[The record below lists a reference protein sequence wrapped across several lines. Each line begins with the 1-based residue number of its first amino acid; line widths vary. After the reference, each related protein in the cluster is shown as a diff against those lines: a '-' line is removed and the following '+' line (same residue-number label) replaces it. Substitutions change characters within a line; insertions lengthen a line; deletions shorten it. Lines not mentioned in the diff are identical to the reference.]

1 MRKSVAAFE
10 NVTLDA
16 GAAYRWSTLCF
27 FGGMLII
34 VVLDKVGGWV
44 CGWDWAW
51 GGGSRRQPAA
61 RLRRKPAPPA

>member
-34 VVLDKVGGWV
+34 VVLDKVGGRL
-44 CGWDWAW
+44 
-51 GGGSRRQPAA
+51 GG
-61 RLRRKPAPPA
+61 L